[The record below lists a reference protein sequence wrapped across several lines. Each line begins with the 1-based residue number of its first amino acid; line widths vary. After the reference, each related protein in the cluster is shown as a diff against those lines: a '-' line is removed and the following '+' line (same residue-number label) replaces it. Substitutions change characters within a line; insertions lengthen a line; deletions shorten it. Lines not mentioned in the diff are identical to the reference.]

1 MSDEILYSTYL
12 RPVELDSKEILWR
25 YMTLPKYISLIEKKE
40 IWLPRADQFE
50 DQKEGSFPDEMKD
63 IIQRAYDG
71 MKNAPGPVAD
81 AEDFAD
87 FLKKNTFISCWH
99 RNTQENMVMWAI
111 YGKSSESV
119 AIQTTVEK
127 LLSSFNPM
135 RIAGNWLDLKK
146 VEYKTA
152 SEIPGV
158 IPYEECFFIKRPHFH
173 FEHEV
178 RLCLDT
184 YNTQAPSKQHPKGY
198 PLPINVNKLI
208 EKVLVHP
215 DCPEWL
221 LEVVRSVNAKYQ
233 IKAPPERGVCGNH

>member
-1 MSDEILYSTYL
+1 M
-12 RPVELDSKEILWR
+12 
-25 YMTLPKYISLIEKKE
+25 
-40 IWLPRADQFE
+40 
-50 DQKEGSFPDEMKD
+50 
-63 IIQRAYDG
+63 
-71 MKNAPGPVAD
+71 
-81 AEDFAD
+81 
-87 FLKKNTFISCWH
+87 KKNTFISCWH

-152 SEIPGV
+152 GEIPGV

>member
-1 MSDEILYSTYL
+1 MALY
-12 RPVELDSKEILWR
+12 D
-25 YMTLPKYISLIEKKE
+25 ISLIEKKE

-50 DQKEGSFPDEMKD
+50 DQKEGSFPVEMKD

-71 MKNAPGPVAD
+71 MKDAPGTVAN

-127 LLSSFNPM
+127 LVSSFNPM
-135 RIAGNWLDLKK
+135 RIPGNWLELKK
-146 VEYKTA
+146 VEYQTA
-152 SEIPGV
+152 GKITGV

-173 FEHEV
+173 FEQEV

-184 YNTQAPSKQHPKGY
+184 YNTQRPSKQHPTGY
-198 PLPINVNKLI
+198 PLPVKVNQLV

-215 DCPEWL
+215 DCPEWFVD
-221 LEVVRSVNAKYQ
+221 VVKSVNAKYQ
-233 IKAPPERGVCGNH
+233 IKAIVEPGVCGNH